1 MESLAGG
8 LVDMLLRLLHSTR
21 VLVEAEAQAAAAE
34 ATAAEERE
42 GRALEVEEVVEPLGT
57 DYGFSAPRSSS
68 APEPSGAQARSPA
81 SSVPSPLYPEPSSFS
96 SLVH

>member
-1 MESLAGG
+1 MKVKTRLWNSQPAALKTKVLEQES
-8 LVDMLLRLLHSTR
+8 DDKET
-21 VLVEAEAQAAAAE
+21 AA
-34 ATAAEERE
+34 AAEERE